1 MSKDILKKWYFW
13 AIIFI
18 IIPILLIIVLVRIKD
33 VGNVPVSSNVI
44 QQESISYKVL
54 RNIYEDGGKKKTEKI
69 VITNKNISN
78 DEIEEIYKE
87 RKEQNKDVD
96 LTIWL
101 FSNEDDANNMNNAEV
116 AEASYLENEGIKIN
130 NYEAERVAQ
139 EKAEKEEAERKQQE
153 EEQKAREE
161 QEKQEQEQK
170 QQQIEQEKQE
180 FKDSCNTY
188 TYEQLARNPAEMIGT
203 RVKLVGEVIQTMY
216 DGNIIQ
222 LRVNI
227 TKENGENLGI
237 YSIAMYP
244 EELYSEYSR
253 LGYDETGIF
262 HKKLTIKHDKDILDG
277 GGIVTLTTSLEA
289 TVTCDR
295 KYIELTQKDAYTW
308 QAVIPNQLSVFDFT
322 ATTKDESV
330 TCKVT
335 SYSKDSDTE

>member
-1 MSKDILKKWYFW
+1 MNKDILKKWYFW

-161 QEKQEQEQK
+161 QERLEEEQK

-180 FKDSCNTY
+180 FKDSCNAY

-203 RVKLVGEVIQTMY
+203 RVKLVGEVIQTIY
-216 DGNIIQ
+216 DGNIVQ

-227 TKENGENLGI
+227 TKENGYYSDTVYVRCIIEGDRILEDDIITIYGTAMGEVSYTSILGAEI
-237 YSIAMYP
+237 
-244 EELYSEYSR
+244 
-253 LGYDETGIF
+253 
-262 HKKLTIKHDKDILDG
+262 
-277 GGIVTLTTSLEA
+277 TLP
-289 TVTCDR
+289 
-295 KYIELTQKDAYTW
+295 YIEAEYVD
-308 QAVIPNQLSVFDFT
+308 IN
-322 ATTKDESV
+322 
-330 TCKVT
+330 
-335 SYSKDSDTE
+335 

>member
-101 FSNEDDANNMNNAEV
+101 FSNEDNANNMNNAEV

-161 QEKQEQEQK
+161 QERLEEEQK

-180 FKDSCNTY
+180 FKDSCNAY

-203 RVKLVGEVIQTMY
+203 RVKLVGEVIQTIY
-216 DGNIIQ
+216 DGNIVQ

-227 TKENGENLGI
+227 TKENGYYSDTVYVRYIIEGDRILEDDIITIYGTAMGEVSYTSILGAEI
-237 YSIAMYP
+237 
-244 EELYSEYSR
+244 
-253 LGYDETGIF
+253 
-262 HKKLTIKHDKDILDG
+262 
-277 GGIVTLTTSLEA
+277 TLP
-289 TVTCDR
+289 
-295 KYIELTQKDAYTW
+295 YIEAEYVD
-308 QAVIPNQLSVFDFT
+308 IN
-322 ATTKDESV
+322 
-330 TCKVT
+330 
-335 SYSKDSDTE
+335 